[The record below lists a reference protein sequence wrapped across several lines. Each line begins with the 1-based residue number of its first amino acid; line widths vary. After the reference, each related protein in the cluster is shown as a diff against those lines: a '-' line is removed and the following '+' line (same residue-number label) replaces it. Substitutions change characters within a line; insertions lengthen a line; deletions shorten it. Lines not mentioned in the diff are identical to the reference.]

1 MIADRLLGTGEGGS
15 RANKRRGNSATFQG
29 LGARPHIG
37 TNSTQDLKQVCPT
50 GWGGRGA
57 FFQQGPRR
65 LLLGPWWEVS
75 KGFPPILGEATGLRA
90 TRGGPSQGDIRR

>member
-15 RANKRRGNSATFQG
+15 RANKRRGNSTTFQG

-50 GWGGRGA
+50 GCGGGIFSA
-57 FFQQGPRR
+57 GPKASALGSMVGGQQGVPTH
-65 LLLGPWWEVS
+65 PWRGHWAQSNE
-75 KGFPPILGEATGLRA
+75 GRA
-90 TRGGPSQGDIRR
+90 QSG